1 MFSKRKKVLL
11 IVVAF
16 SLLSL
21 AAIAI
26 YSLNLVNKPSAL
38 SAIVINAEPQ
48 LKTLP
53 AEYVGNQ
60 ACIGC
65 HAKEHE
71 LWQGSHHDK
80 AMQHANSNTVLAD
93 FNNTEFSYNGI
104 TSQFSQQGE
113 EYFVTTDGPD
123 GQLQQYKIE
132 YTFGFDPL
140 QQYLIALPG
149 GRLQALGIAW
159 DSRDESKGGQRWYH
173 LYPDDN
179 ITYESRLH
187 WTKPDQNWNFMC
199 ADCHTTNLEKNYDQ
213 KTAEYNTH
221 WSEINVAC
229 EACHGPASNH
239 VGWANKET
247 AFQQISPISKGL
259 TINLDERKGVS
270 WLSNL
275 EEYTATRSEPRVTQ
289 KEIDTCARC
298 HSRRSILKENF
309 TPGDAFTD
317 HYQPSL
323 LTEFL
328 YHDDGQIKDEVFVYG
343 SFIQSKMFHQ
353 GVTCSDCHEPHSL
366 KLREEGNGVCLQCH
380 RADKFDQ
387 PSHHFHKNGDVG
399 AQCAECHMPQ
409 TTYMGVDGRHDHSIR
424 IPRPDLSLKIKTP
437 NACTNCHE
445 DKTAQWANDKVE
457 AWYGEDSSPGW
468 HFGETLYEQRAGG
481 SAAAQDLAAIAASVK
496 LPTIARA
503 TAATSLSS
511 ATGPLTLVVVKSI
524 VKDKDPMLRLAALQ
538 AVETFGG
545 PQQLQLVM
553 PMLSDPILMVRIEAA
568 RILAAIPKE
577 HLTNKQIQQLNRV
590 LDEYRAAQLLNADRP
605 EAQVNLG
612 LLALSLRD
620 YDQAEASYKQ
630 ALILEPSFVNAYIN
644 LADLYRLLRQNM
656 KAEKILK
663 QALLKTSDHGII
675 YHSLGLH
682 YIRNGQHVNA
692 LTALKK
698 AYQLEPLNDRYA
710 YVYAVA
716 FKEQGKIQEALAIL
730 KTVHQRNAADIDIL
744 FALASFYLIENN
756 TKSALVYAQK
766 LVNINPQYGSAEQ
779 LIQQLQSGQ

>member
-11 IVVAF
+11 VLVAL

-21 AAIAI
+21 AAITL
-26 YSLNLVNKPSAL
+26 YSLEQVNTSSSSKASLQPLAS
-38 SAIVINAEPQ
+38 
-48 LKTLP
+48 
-53 AEYVGNQ
+53 AEYVGNE

-80 AMQHANSNTVLAD
+80 AMQHANGDTVLAN
-93 FNNTEFSYNGI
+93 FNNTEFNYNGI
-104 TSQFSQQGE
+104 TSQFTQQGDD
-113 EYFVTTDGPD
+113 YFVTTDGPD

-132 YTFGFDPL
+132 YTFGIDPL

-159 DSRDESKGGQRWYH
+159 DSRDESLGGQRWYH
-173 LYPDDN
+173 LYPDEN
-179 ITYESRLH
+179 ITHESRLH

-199 ADCHTTNLEKNYDQ
+199 ADCHSTNLEKNYDQ
-213 KTAEYNTH
+213 ETAEYNTH
-221 WSEINVAC
+221 WSEMNVAC

-239 VGWANKET
+239 VGWANQDGDD
-247 AFQQISPISKGL
+247 QQVNSVSKGL

-270 WLSNL
+270 WLSSL
-275 EEYTATRSEPRVTQ
+275 EEYTAQRSEPRVTQ
-289 KEIDTCARC
+289 KEIEVCARC

-309 TPGDAFTD
+309 TPGDAFMD

-328 YHDDGQIKDEVFVYG
+328 YHSDGQIKDEVFVYG

-380 RADKFDQ
+380 RADKFEQ
-387 PSHHFHKNGDVG
+387 PSHHFHEIGTEG

-424 IPRPDLSLKIKTP
+424 IPRPDLSLSMNTP

-445 DKTAQWANDKVE
+445 DETAQWANDKAE
-457 AWYGEDSSPGW
+457 AWYGEDWSPGW
-468 HFGETLYEQRAGG
+468 HFGETLHEQRTGQSG
-481 SAAAQDLAAIAASVK
+481 VGQDLAAIAASDK
-496 LPTIARA
+496 LPGIARA
-503 TAATSLSS
+503 TAATLLTS
-511 ATGPLTLVVVKSI
+511 APGPLTLVVVRSL

-538 AVETFGG
+538 TIATLTG
-545 PQQLQLVM
+545 PQQLNLGM
-553 PMLSDPILMVRIEAA
+553 PLLSDPVLMVRIEAA
-568 RILAAIPKE
+568 RMLAPIPKE
-577 HLTNKQIQQLNRV
+577 HLSPAQLKTLNAV
-590 LDEYRAAQLLNADRP
+590 LDEYRAVQLLNADRA

-612 LLALSLRD
+612 LLELSLGNFNE
-620 YDQAEASYKQ
+620 AEAAYKQ
-630 ALILEPSFVNAYIN
+630 ALVLEPSFVNGYVN

-656 KAEKILK
+656 KAEQILQK
-663 QALLKTSDHGII
+663 ALLKTTAHGVV

-682 YIRNGQHVNA
+682 YIRNGQNVNA
-692 LTALKK
+692 LTALAK
-698 AYQLEPLNDRYA
+698 AYQAEPLNDRYS

-716 FKEQGKIQEALAIL
+716 LKEQGDIKKALSIL
-730 KTVHQRNAADIDIL
+730 LTAHERNAVDMDIL
-744 FALASFYLIENN
+744 FALASYYLIEKDDQAA
-756 TKSALVYAQK
+756 TVFAQK
-766 LVNINPQYGSAEQ
+766 LVDINPQFGTPEQ
-779 LIQQLQSGQ
+779 LLQQLQSGQ